1 MTTKKPAAKKPLIT
15 ASVKE
20 NKPLITASVKENRA
34 VYEVEVPD
42 LDSMWPDTYQ
52 FSVFPDG
59 EVVIN
64 DDRFSTTKIAATAL
78 RQMADF
84 LDKYKV
90 K

>member
-1 MTTKKPAAKKPLIT
+1 MTTKKEAAKNPVIT
-15 ASVKE
+15 ASVKQ
-20 NKPLITASVKENRA
+20 NRA
-34 VYEVEVPD
+34 VYEVEIPD
-42 LDSMWPDTYQ
+42 SGNMWFDSYQ
-52 FSVFPDG
+52 FSIFPDG

-64 DDRFSTTKIAATAL
+64 DDRFSTTKVAATAL

>member
-1 MTTKKPAAKKPLIT
+1 MTTKTTKKPVVS
-15 ASVKE
+15 ASVK
-20 NKPLITASVKENRA
+20 PNRA
-34 VYEVEVPD
+34 VYEVEVPGAVNN
-42 LDSMWPDTYQ
+42 LWPETFE

-64 DDRFSTTKIAATAL
+64 DDRFSTTKVAATAL

-84 LDKYKV
+84 LDKFKA

>member
-1 MTTKKPAAKKPLIT
+1 MTTKKPAAKKPVVSATIR
-15 ASVKE
+15 
-20 NKPLITASVKENRA
+20 ENRA

-42 LDSMWPDTYQ
+42 LDSLWPDTYQ
-52 FSVFPDG
+52 FSIFPDG

-64 DDRFSTTKIAATAL
+64 DDRFSTTKVAATAL